1 MKSLKQRWNICTMTS
16 KDPSIIEGK
25 NCIFIQHI
33 KSVRYERTKRA
44 VVSRSRCKR
53 PSLLPSG
60 GRGLVWR
67 GQNTTMT
74 HTDIQQRMSPLT
86 EWLTACS
93 HTRLIPQHNAGLHTH
108 TRTRK
113 HVTFKFYHCY
123 LTPQHCQSATNC
135 DSHRITQCVALRRR
149 HHASIVPRPEKEQ
162 GVRSSLGEAKD
173 CERGRGDR
181 EGGRER
187 GMTTGCVGEWTAH
200 QAIGKVAPLAILS
213 LPPQTQQSPDQLKMS

>member
-1 MKSLKQRWNICTMTS
+1 MREQSEPWCRGPGVK
-16 KDPSIIEGK
+16 G
-25 NCIFIQHI
+25 
-33 KSVRYERTKRA
+33 RA
-44 VVSRSRCKR
+44 AASRRPGARLKR
-53 PSLLPSG
+53 PKHHDDTHWHSTENESSH
-60 GRGLVWR
+60 R
-67 GQNTTMT
+67 MT
-74 HTDIQQRMSPLT
+74 HSVLTHSTHSTTQRRLT
-86 EWLTACS
+86 
-93 HTRLIPQHNAGLHTH
+93 HTH

-162 GVRSSLGEAKD
+162 GVRSSPGEAKD